1 MQVFI
6 AEPCGFCYGV
16 KRAVEMAR
24 GECGKR
30 ALAVRTALMILQMAI
45 RLFSVRTA

>member
-24 GECGKR
+24 GECGKEGNPATLGPYFPFARSR
-30 ALAVRTALMILQMAI
+30 ARNL
-45 RLFSVRTA
+45 